1 MKTQSL
7 CSTGE
12 IKTRKKKLGCFSR
25 EVKKIEKNQAFTTT
39 NEGLFIKL
47 RISNSL

>member
-7 CSTGE
+7 CSAWE

-25 EVKKIEKNQAFTTT
+25 EVEKIEKIQTFTTT
-39 NEGLFIKL
+39 NEGFFIKQ